1 MPSCLIP
8 SALPWAVLEALATPR
23 EKATARTITG
33 PILRDQWNSASAY
46 AFSPVEVLKVR
57 ECRRD
62 DQSLGRSRKITEKL
76 PDTLTEGFGRNHL
89 ALSEMHYRLK
99 P

>member
-1 MPSCLIP
+1 VS
-8 SALPWAVLEALATPR
+8 
-23 EKATARTITG
+23 
-33 PILRDQWNSASAY
+33 

-62 DQSLGRSRKITEKL
+62 DQSLGRSRKITAKL

-89 ALSEMHYRLK
+89 ALSEMHR
-99 P
+99 